1 MTNVGGPIV
10 RPAHTMTVIRSIGP
24 RRKALNRLPS
34 GWNMPRNT
42 MNPTKSSTRPV
53 MQSGSIATESTSEST
68 TQNTSGHGEPER
80 RQIMTALELNV
91 ELLRQDVAELC
102 KVLIDKE
109 QGSPVSIIENSMLRL
124 IEIYDLLGNNEVV
137 NE

>member
-1 MTNVGGPIV
+1 MKSVGGLIV
-10 RPAHTMTVIRSIGP
+10 RPAHIQTVIRSIGQ
-24 RRKALNRLPS
+24 RSEVLNRFPS
-34 GWNMPRNT
+34 ARSMPRNT
-42 MNPTKSSTRPV
+42 MNLTKSSTRSIV
-53 MQSGSIATESTSEST
+53 QHGLNATGSTPEST
-68 TQNTSGHGEPER
+68 TQNMSGHGEPER

-102 KVLIDKE
+102 KVIIDKE

-124 IEIYDLLGNNEVV
+124 IEIYDLLGNDEVV

>member
-1 MTNVGGPIV
+1 MRNVGGWTV

-34 GWNMPRNT
+34 GVNMPRNT
-42 MNPTKSSTRPV
+42 MKPTKSNIRPV
-53 MQSGSIATESTSEST
+53 VQNGSNATESTSEST
-68 TQNTSGHGEPER
+68 TQNMSGRGEPER
-80 RQIMTALELNV
+80 GQIMTALELNV

-102 KVLIDKE
+102 RVLIDKE